1 MYQLFVGEIG
11 IPRHEF
17 LYELTWWEINSI
29 IRGYRKRNRLTHQ
42 LLAEIVYTTTYT
54 MRDPKGKTVFDMF
67 SQLFEDDDDDLE
79 PPITDDE
86 AAEMQANMRA
96 MNEAAKNDRI
106 INNDSL

>member
-1 MYQLFVGEIG
+1 MGEIG

-54 MRDPKGKTVFDMF
+54 MRDPKGKTVEDMF
-67 SQLFEDDDDDLE
+67 SALFKEDNDEDHE
-79 PPITDDE
+79 PPLTDDE
-86 AAEMQANMRA
+86 AAQMQANMRA
-96 MNEAAKNDRI
+96 MNEAVKNKI
-106 INNDSL
+106 TICCS

>member
-1 MYQLFVGEIG
+1 MGEIG

-54 MRDPKGKTVFDMF
+54 MRDPKGKTVVDMF
-67 SQLFEDDDDDLE
+67 SQLFEGNDEDLE

-86 AAEMQANMRA
+86 AAQMQANMRA
-96 MNEAAKNDRI
+96 MNEAVKSNRI
-106 INNDSL
+106 TNNDSL

>member
-1 MYQLFVGEIG
+1 VGEIG

-54 MRDPKGKTVFDMF
+54 MRDPEGKTPANMF
-67 SQLFEDDDDDLE
+67 PALFKEDDNNE
-79 PPITDDE
+79 PAPITPE
-86 AAEMQANMRA
+86 EQAEMEQVLHNF
-96 MNEAAKNDRI
+96 KW
-106 INNDSL
+106 

>member
-42 LLAEIVYTTTYT
+42 LLAEVVYAAMYANPY
-54 MRDPKGKTVFDMF
+54 RQYDGKNVADLYPM
-67 SQLFEDDDDDLE
+67 LFENE
-79 PPITDDE
+79 E
-86 AAEMQANMRA
+86 ADGSKGPGLSQEEVAMLQAEMAA
-96 MNEAAKNDRI
+96 MNAGNEEVNP
-106 INNDSL
+106 

>member
-1 MYQLFVGEIG
+1 MGEIG

-54 MRDPKGKTVFDMF
+54 MRDPK
-67 SQLFEDDDDDLE
+67 EDNDEDYE

-86 AAEMQANMRA
+86 AAQMQANMRA
-96 MNEAAKNDRI
+96 MNEAVKSDRI